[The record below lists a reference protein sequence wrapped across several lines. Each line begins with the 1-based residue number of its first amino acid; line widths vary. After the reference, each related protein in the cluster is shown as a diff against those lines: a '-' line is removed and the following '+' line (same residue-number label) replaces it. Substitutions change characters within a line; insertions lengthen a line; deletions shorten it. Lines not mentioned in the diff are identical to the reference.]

1 MNKLQKHIETE
12 LKNLERGIIAT
23 PNEKYLQEY
32 CDANRGQMDYLLMQM
47 SKQYGYQLALQGIL
61 ELINQSDK

>member
-23 PNEKYLQEY
+23 PSEKYLQEY